1 MAKGDIRSRRGKV
14 ANGSYG
20 RRRPQSRRKAQR
32 YRQVGY

>member
-20 RRRPQSRRKAQR
+20 RRRPSGQRKAERFKQR
-32 YRQVGY
+32 GY